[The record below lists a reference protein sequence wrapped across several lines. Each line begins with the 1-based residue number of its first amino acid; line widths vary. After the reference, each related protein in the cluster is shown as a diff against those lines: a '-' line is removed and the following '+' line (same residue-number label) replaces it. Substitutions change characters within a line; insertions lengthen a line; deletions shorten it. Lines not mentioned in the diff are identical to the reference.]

1 LFGVSVSV
9 SLFIIIFIRNEAGSS
24 VGSGGFHRAHP
35 VSLFIIIFIR
45 NEAGS
50 SVGSGGFHGAHPG
63 SNPSVVLHKKTP
75 HLFLPN
81 HRSN

>member
-1 LFGVSVSV
+1 MNKVLIGIVWCVSLSV
-9 SLFIIIFIRNEAGSS
+9 SLFIIIFIRNEAGST
-24 VGSGGFHRAHP
+24 VGSGGFHQ
-35 VSLFIIIFIR
+35 
-45 NEAGS
+45 
-50 SVGSGGFHGAHPG
+50 AHPG